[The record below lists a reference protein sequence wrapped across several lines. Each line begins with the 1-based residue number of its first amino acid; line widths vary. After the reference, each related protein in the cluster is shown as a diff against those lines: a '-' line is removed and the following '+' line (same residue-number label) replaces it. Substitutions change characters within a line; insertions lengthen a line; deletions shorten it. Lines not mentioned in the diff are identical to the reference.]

1 MWDANQYRRFASER
15 HRPFYDLLA
24 RVRPESEPRLVVD
37 FGCGDGPLTM
47 SLADRWPSARI
58 VGVDASAE
66 MLAAARAGDPDGRV
80 EWRRERA
87 EEWRPGELG
96 APIDVLVTNAA
107 LQWVPTHRDLLP
119 RWIEHLAPGGWL
131 ALQIPGNF
139 HAPSHRL
146 MREVAARHTR
156 ARDLLPVLDR
166 AAASDTAVG
175 YLSILSAAGL
185 RTDAWETSYVQVL
198 DPAGAQDSGARV
210 GPRHRAATGARRP
223 HRREGAE
230 RVPGGVRPGTARGIP
245 TSGIRGAVRV
255 PANLRGGAAPLTTSL
270 RGSGTRSRS
279 RAARTPGSPNRAR
292 CSGSIPGPSRG
303 RGRRGSIRVGP
314 WSGRSSRRGS
324 GNPRCS
330 GHPR

>member
-185 RTDAWETSYVQVL
+185 RTDAWETSYVHVL
-198 DPAGAQDSGARV
+198 DPAGAQDSPVLEWVR
-210 GPRHRAATGARRP
+210 ATGLRPVLDVLTDERERSAFLEEYDRELRVAYPRRAYGVP
-223 HRREGAE
+223 FEFRRIFAVGQ
-230 RVPGGVRPGTARGIP
+230 RP
-245 TSGIRGAVRV
+245 
-255 PANLRGGAAPLTTSL
+255 
-270 RGSGTRSRS
+270 
-279 RAARTPGSPNRAR
+279 
-292 CSGSIPGPSRG
+292 
-303 RGRRGSIRVGP
+303 
-314 WSGRSSRRGS
+314 
-324 GNPRCS
+324 
-330 GHPR
+330 